1 MLYKILSLL
10 LQYPD
15 AELLG
20 HFDEIRATVMRLDMA
35 NADDRCIIIEFL
47 NKLGA
52 RPLLDLQADYVQTF
66 DLTPD
71 NTLHLTNHL
80 FDEQDRA
87 RGPALVNL
95 AEYFKRSG
103 LELAEHELPDYLPL
117 LLEYAS
123 TLDDPLSVQAFLQQM
138 RAAVRTLSEN
148 LEKTKS
154 YYAPLLRLVERHGQ
168 VMEQR
173 TAATA

>member
-1 MLYKILSLL
+1 MLYKVLSLL

-15 AELLG
+15 AELINHL
-20 HFDEIRATVMRLDMA
+20 DEIQAVVA
-35 NADDRCIIIEFL
+35 ACESASPEDRRIVTDFL
-47 NKLGA
+47 NTL
-52 RPLLDLQADYVQTF
+52 RSERLMDLQADYVQTF

-95 AEYFKRSG
+95 AEYFKRGG
-103 LELAEHELPDYLPL
+103 LEPAAHELPDYLPL
-117 LLEYAS
+117 LLEYVS
-123 TLDDPLSVQAFLQQM
+123 TLDDQMSAQAFLQQM
-138 RAAVRTLSEN
+138 SAAVATIAEN
-148 LEKTKS
+148 LEKVGS
-154 YYAPLLRLVERHGQ
+154 HYAPLLRLVERHGL
-168 VMEQR
+168 VMEQK

>member
-1 MLYKILSLL
+1 MLYKVLSLL

-20 HFDEIRATVMRLDMA
+20 NLDEIQAVVAALEATSPEDRRTVIDFLDSL
-35 NADDRCIIIEFL
+35 R
-47 NKLGA
+47 A
-52 RPLLDLQADYVQTF
+52 RPLMDLQADYVQTF

-95 AEYFKRSG
+95 AEYFKRAG
-103 LELAEHELPDYLPL
+103 LELAQHELPDYLPL
-117 LLEYAS
+117 LLEYVS
-123 TLDDPLSVQAFLQQM
+123 TLEDQMSVRGFLQQTS
-138 RAAVRTLSEN
+138 AAVATIAEN
-148 LEKTKS
+148 LEKLGS
-154 YYAPLLRLVERHGQ
+154 HYAPLLRLVERHGL
-168 VMEQR
+168 VAEQK